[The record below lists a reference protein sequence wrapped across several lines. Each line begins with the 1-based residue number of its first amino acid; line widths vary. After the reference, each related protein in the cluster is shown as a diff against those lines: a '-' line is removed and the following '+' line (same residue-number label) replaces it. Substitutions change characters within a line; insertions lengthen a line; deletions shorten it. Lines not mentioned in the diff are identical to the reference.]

1 MAKAAKPVPAGFN
14 TITPQLTLDDAAKT
28 IDWYKKAFGAE
39 EIGRGLGPDGKIMH
53 AELKIGDSRFMV
65 NDEFPEMGARSPVS
79 IGGSPVTVHLYVP
92 DADAV
97 FNSAVA
103 AGAKVKMPLAGQF
116 WGDRYG
122 QVEDPSGHLW
132 SIATHK
138 EDLSSEQIAER
149 AAKYSP
155 GA

>member
-1 MAKAAKPVPAGFN
+1 MAAKPIPDGYR
-14 TITPQLTLDDAAKT
+14 TMTPHLVLRDAAAT
-28 IDWYKKAFGAE
+28 MEFYKKAFGAE
-39 EIGRGLGPDGKIMH
+39 EIGRMPGPDGKVMH
-53 AELKIGDSRFMV
+53 AEMRIGDSRFMV

-103 AGAKVKMPLAGQF
+103 AGAKVKMPLADQF